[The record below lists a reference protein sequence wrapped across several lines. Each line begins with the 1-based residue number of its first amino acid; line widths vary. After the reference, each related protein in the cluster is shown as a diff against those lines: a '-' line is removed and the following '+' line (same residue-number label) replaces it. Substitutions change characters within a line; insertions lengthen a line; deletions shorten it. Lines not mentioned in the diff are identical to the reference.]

1 MIFQNLNQT
10 KTQILLIQRKINNT
24 YPAWERKNWS
34 NPSVIESYQI
44 PTNAHQDI
52 CRSSCVLCTWF
63 YPHLRH
69 ECDASVDAT
78 FQTFKITLD
87 IVITWQWNEPPLKS
101 SLRGK
106 KKKKTSKREHTYLK
120 ARWTKWRDG
129 CWIVRVV
136 TTIARK
142 GGCNSLIWT

>member
-1 MIFQNLNQT
+1 MWICCGMSLTPSTYTTKLICGFKGTNSHFNYPSVLWFFQNLKQT

-87 IVITWQWNEPPLKS
+87 IAKLNSSKS
-101 SLRGK
+101 TAISLSHK
-106 KKKKTSKREHTYLK
+106 
-120 ARWTKWRDG
+120 
-129 CWIVRVV
+129 
-136 TTIARK
+136 
-142 GGCNSLIWT
+142 NSNV